1 MIRCTRPLDE
11 LAGHSVPLG
20 PEFRET
26 DPHMPPDEPEAL
38 SDAEQVVPPGMTD
51 EQARAMAPN
60 LKSQIVTSNNPKDV
74 ASRSKCPVDLVPP
87 CLIRSTAEAL
97 KSGAAKY
104 GEFNWRT
111 EPVQLRNYL
120 AAIMRHTLAIL
131 DGDDYDAD
139 SGLEHLSHIA
149 ATCAIVMDAADHG
162 TLIDDRPGK

>member
-1 MIRCTRPLDE
+1 MTAAPLIPSGFQGKAPPRAEMDE
-11 LAGHSVPLG
+11 PFPL
-20 PEFRET
+20 
-26 DPHMPPDEPEAL
+26 PPDVP
-38 SDAEQVVPPGMTD
+38 AEFVVPQGMTD
-51 EQARAMAPN
+51 EQARALAPH
-60 LKSQIVTSNNPKDV
+60 LKSQSVTSNNPKDV
-74 ASRSKCPVDLVPP
+74 AARGKCPVHLVPP
-87 CLIRSTAEAL
+87 CLIRATAEAL
-97 KSGAAKY
+97 DFGANKRQPNGY